1 MEPSKI
7 ETFFTGLFPKIILKN
22 KIVATIVFNL
32 CVLFRDFKIKVD
44 NTINT
49 DI

>member
-1 MEPSKI
+1 MNPSKI
-7 ETFFTGLFPKIILKN
+7 EIFFSSLYPKLILGN
-22 KIVATIVFNL
+22 PIVATIVFNIGL
-32 CVLFRDFKIKVD
+32 KLKELKIKID